1 MKREPL
7 NTDALVDRLAAEASP
22 IPEHRPVGRAAL
34 CGGLAL
40 IVSATVVWMT
50 FGPRPD
56 LASVVGE
63 PAFLL
68 RQAYALGIAG
78 FAGWLMLRLGQP
90 GAPVRAPVVGL
101 GVVALLVIGLVAWE
115 QAGLDGAT
123 RLSAL
128 IGQSWTQC
136 SLRVGAI
143 SLVATPFV
151 FFAARRLA
159 PVRPTLTGFVAGIVA
174 GALAASAYGLYC
186 AEITAT
192 FVATWY
198 SLGILASGLAGAALG
213 RWTLRW

>member
-1 MKREPL
+1 MKPEPL
-7 NTDALVDRLAAEASP
+7 NTDALIDQLAAETRQ
-22 IPEHRPVGRAAL
+22 IPEHRALGRTVL

-40 IVSATVVWMT
+40 IVSAAVVWMT
-50 FGPRPD
+50 LGPRPD
-56 LASVVGE
+56 LASVVDE

-68 RQAYALGIAG
+68 RQAYVLGIAG

-90 GAPVRAPVVGL
+90 GAPVRVPAIGL
-101 GVVALLVIGLVAWE
+101 GGVALLVIGLVAWE

-128 IGQSWTQC
+128 VGQSWTQC
-136 SLRVGAI
+136 SLRVAAI